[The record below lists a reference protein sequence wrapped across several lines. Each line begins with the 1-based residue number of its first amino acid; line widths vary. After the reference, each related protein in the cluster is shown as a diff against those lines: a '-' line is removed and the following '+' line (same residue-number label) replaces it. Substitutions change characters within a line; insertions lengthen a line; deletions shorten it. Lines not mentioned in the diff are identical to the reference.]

1 MKLASPTGNNL
12 YVGRKSR
19 QEILASPWFFG
30 LLLGLIVVGSFSLRL
45 TFLHNLRWTY
55 DEGIHVLFAQ
65 LAARGYEPYADIFVS
80 YPPLYTLS
88 LSLTWQLFGTVESL
102 QILMAL
108 YTMTGLIAVGLL
120 AWRLGGVWPGV
131 LAPIFLSF
139 EPEFFWGS
147 RAIMT
152 EVPSISLA
160 TLAVT
165 LAAYYLWGRGSGRGW
180 LIASGLVLAASLM
193 LKLLT
198 PYVAGLIGL
207 MILGRQLHLGRR
219 PTQPSFWRGLILD
232 GLLWG
237 LALLIPIIALSL
249 PYHLPAM
256 LDQAILFRLASRDPF
271 AGEDSN
277 VLLMLSFL
285 GRNWVISLLAVVGL
299 GFIVRR
305 QFQLGWFV
313 VAWLGVAGLFTLMQV
328 PLRDKHLPLLLPP
341 LAILAGLGLNWLWV
355 GSQQRQWRLAG
366 ASLGLALLLIYGWQ
380 TQQTFAGYSSYQ
392 RQYLNESDQVLVD
405 FIRRFTAPTD
415 CLLTDSPTLAFV
427 AERPV
432 PPNLAEAS
440 SARLRSGYLTE
451 AMLIETGSR
460 TDCQTVAP
468 IDRRF
473 KRSAPGFIEWSKA
486 NYLGLWL
493 YDQETEVLLAKPM
506 DQAQPQTR
514 LQANL
519 GQQVEL
525 VGFDWSALTGQ
536 SAYLSLYW
544 RTLQPF
550 DQDYTVFVHL
560 RDGAN
565 NTLANADHQPYAGHV
580 PTSRWPVNK
589 IVKETIRLDLPA
601 DVPVGDYRL
610 LVGLYSPST
619 LERLPV
625 QTDLSGENAVIL
637 PNLPLP

>member
-1 MKLASPTGNNL
+1 MASQIGNNL

-131 LAPIFLSF
+131 LGPIFLSF

-147 RAIMT
+147 RAVMT

-207 MILGRQLHLGRR
+207 MILGRQLHLGWR
-219 PTQPSFWRGLILD
+219 PTQPAFWRGLILD

-305 QFQLGWFV
+305 QFQL
-313 VAWLGVAGLFTLMQV
+313 
-328 PLRDKHLPLLLPP
+328 
-341 LAILAGLGLNWLWV
+341 
-355 GSQQRQWRLAG
+355 
-366 ASLGLALLLIYGWQ
+366 
-380 TQQTFAGYSSYQ
+380 
-392 RQYLNESDQVLVD
+392 
-405 FIRRFTAPTD
+405 
-415 CLLTDSPTLAFV
+415 
-427 AERPV
+427 
-432 PPNLAEAS
+432 
-440 SARLRSGYLTE
+440 
-451 AMLIETGSR
+451 
-460 TDCQTVAP
+460 
-468 IDRRF
+468 
-473 KRSAPGFIEWSKA
+473 
-486 NYLGLWL
+486 
-493 YDQETEVLLAKPM
+493 
-506 DQAQPQTR
+506 
-514 LQANL
+514 
-519 GQQVEL
+519 
-525 VGFDWSALTGQ
+525 
-536 SAYLSLYW
+536 
-544 RTLQPF
+544 
-550 DQDYTVFVHL
+550 
-560 RDGAN
+560 
-565 NTLANADHQPYAGHV
+565 
-580 PTSRWPVNK
+580 
-589 IVKETIRLDLPA
+589 
-601 DVPVGDYRL
+601 
-610 LVGLYSPST
+610 
-619 LERLPV
+619 
-625 QTDLSGENAVIL
+625 
-637 PNLPLP
+637 